1 MDRGVVADPY
11 PYLEAL
17 QARCPVVRE
26 PHHGV
31 YMVTGWE
38 EATAVAGDADRFS
51 SCVSVTGP
59 FPGFPVP
66 VEGRDDVP
74 NSSPHTATSCR
85 STTSFRPWIRRS
97 TPTTAPC

>member
-1 MDRGVVADPY
+1 MADVDDVDFLMDRGVLADPY

-17 QARCPVVRE
+17 QDRWPVVRE

-38 EATAVAGDADRFS
+38 EASSVAGDADRFS
-51 SCVSVTGP
+51 SCISVTGP

-66 VEGRDDVP
+66 VEGRDDVVELIAA
-74 NSSPHTATSCR
+74 HR
-85 STTSFRPWIRRS
+85 D
-97 TPTTAPC
+97 